1 MMRVLIVEEIGI
13 VSQCLQRVLES
24 ESDIRVIATA
34 TDVEEAAS
42 YLSAVDIA
50 LVNRNLPNNGAT
62 ALLRLAQEDGLPVK
76 VVITAVPDS
85 DEEVLRHIEQGA
97 SGYVGQTGTLEEI
110 MTTLRSVHADEAIL
124 PPRIAASL
132 MARLATLTRTR
143 GTIETGP
150 EALDSLTGRE
160 MEVLELIRRGLSNSE
175 IANELIIEVGTVK
188 NHVHSILKKLEVPSR
203 RAAAALLPDEVE
215 IPMIPHTPAPPPR
228 RPVVLNPTYALLESQ
243 GLATSA
249 R

>member
-34 TDVEEAAS
+34 TAVNDAAS
-42 YLSAVDIA
+42 YLNAVDIA

-62 ALLRLAQEDGLPVK
+62 ALLRLAQEEGLPVK

-85 DEEVLRHIEQGA
+85 DEEVLRYIEQGA

-143 GTIETGP
+143 GTVDTGS

-215 IPMIPHTPAPPPR
+215 VPMIPLTPAPPPR
-228 RPVVLNPTYALLESQ
+228 RPVMVNPTYALLESQ
-243 GLATSA
+243 GLAASA